1 MGKKIVACV
10 LAMAL
15 FLALSGCNM
24 VFVDEE
30 KDKLQVV
37 AQVGDKEILKQE
49 VLEIYESS
57 LATYGYTEQDLI
69 SSQGQSAVDQLKQSA
84 LDTLVENALV
94 EIKAKEMGV
103 DTLTEEQ
110 EENIDSELES
120 LKGFVENFV
129 DSQIEALAEE
139 DPTLDKEAK
148 KEELLNQQLEE
159 YGFNDGTLKESYVD
173 TAIKQ
178 NIQTVLVEGYT
189 PTAEEMQAWYDENVE
204 IQKEQVESS
213 PGMVDTFE
221 NAGVAFYYPAGMRY
235 VKNLL
240 IAIPDDKKEE
250 IDALRS
256 EDKDD
261 EADELRDLELAKIQ
275 PTAQKAYEAALEDF
289 DAALEQY
296 GQDEGMTQEPAKS
309 QGYRI
314 YSSMTGYDTNF
325 VSAGMALTNVGD
337 VSEPVASDFGY
348 FIIQYAS
355 EIPEGPVEVD
365 LTDQFYI
372 DERIDAEKEDRY
384 EAELEKWKEEL
395 VTTYP
400 DRLA

>member
-178 NIQTVLVEGYT
+178 NIQTVLVEG
-189 PTAEEMQAWYDENVE
+189 
-204 IQKEQVESS
+204 
-213 PGMVDTFE
+213 
-221 NAGVAFYYPAGMRY
+221 
-235 VKNLL
+235 
-240 IAIPDDKKEE
+240 
-250 IDALRS
+250 
-256 EDKDD
+256 
-261 EADELRDLELAKIQ
+261 
-275 PTAQKAYEAALEDF
+275 
-289 DAALEQY
+289 
-296 GQDEGMTQEPAKS
+296 
-309 QGYRI
+309 
-314 YSSMTGYDTNF
+314 
-325 VSAGMALTNVGD
+325 
-337 VSEPVASDFGY
+337 
-348 FIIQYAS
+348 
-355 EIPEGPVEVD
+355 
-365 LTDQFYI
+365 
-372 DERIDAEKEDRY
+372 
-384 EAELEKWKEEL
+384 
-395 VTTYP
+395 
-400 DRLA
+400 